1 MKKTLMALFAL
12 ALCASVASAG
22 VGINWTTLWGVYDHS
37 AADLTGGD
45 NPLLGSY
52 SAIWQLIYAGADGI
66 NNPADYNQVGGPNGD
81 YVTGD
86 DVVWAQRTIPLGGGT
101 APEDNTDWNNWMAKN
116 TGESDYVDLTWT
128 TAGSVYQRIFEGTPG
143 PNTWWGD
150 SSLFT
155 FSTTFAEGSLPDEFY
170 IDDPQGNF
178 GWKPYNQFPPPI
190 PEPATLSLLGL
201 GALALI
207 RRKRS

>member
-22 VGINWTTLWGVYDHS
+22 VGINWGTLYGVYDHTETDLVGGS
-37 AADLTGGD
+37 AA
-45 NPLLGSY
+45 LLDSY
-52 SAIWQLIYAGADGI
+52 SAIWQLIYAGADGVA
-66 NNPADYNQVGGPNGD
+66 NTPDYNQVGGANGD

-143 PNTWWGD
+143 PETWWGD
-150 SSLFT
+150 STLLT
-155 FSTTFAEGSLPDEFY
+155 FQTTFDEGGMPDPFF
-170 IDDPQGNF
+170 IDSPYG
-178 GWKPYNQFPPPI
+178 GWQPTQQFPPPI

>member
-22 VGINWTTLWGVYDHS
+22 VGINWGTTYGIFDHTESDLVLGS
-37 AADLTGGD
+37 AA
-45 NPLLGSY
+45 LLDSY

-66 NNPADYNQVGGPNGD
+66 ANPADYEQVGGSNGD

-86 DVVWAQRTIPLGGGT
+86 DVVWAQREIPLGGGT
-101 APEDNTDWNNWMAKN
+101 AADGTIWDNWMARQEGGA
-116 TGESDYVDLTWT
+116 TPLYLDPAWSQ
-128 TAGSVYQRIFEGTPG
+128 AGSVYQRIFEGTPG

-150 SSLFT
+150 SALLT
-155 FSTTFAEGSLPDEFY
+155 FNHNYADGGTPDELY
-170 IDDPQGNF
+170 MDSPNG
-178 GWKPYNQFPPPI
+178 GWQPTQQFPPPI